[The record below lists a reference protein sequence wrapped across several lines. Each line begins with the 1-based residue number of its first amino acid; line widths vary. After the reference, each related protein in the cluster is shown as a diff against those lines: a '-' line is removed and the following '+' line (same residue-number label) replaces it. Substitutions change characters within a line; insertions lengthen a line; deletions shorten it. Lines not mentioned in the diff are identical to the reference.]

1 LIVSTYASL
10 ADLRAEFEGDLPDS
24 LDAHLQ
30 RKLDNAESI
39 LASYV
44 RNRDL
49 AAHIATGRTTVE
61 LVRMVVCDMVLRV
74 RRNTSGAQSQ
84 TAGPFSVTVDSSV
97 ASGKLYLTRDDRR
110 RLGLRSGPVSI
121 EMVDDALPNILR
133 EPSCDERT
141 NRHSDRWAD
150 C

>member
-1 LIVSTYASL
+1 VSTYASL

-30 RKLDNAESI
+30 RKLDNAEEI
-39 LASYV
+39 IAGYV

-49 AAHIATGRTTVE
+49 AAHIAAGRTTAK

-74 RRNTSGAQSQ
+74 RRNTAGASSQ
-84 TAGPFSVTVDSSV
+84 TAGPFAVTVDQTV

-121 EMVDDALPNILR
+121 EMVDDALPHVLR
-133 EPSCDERT
+133 KPVLVDREDDFER
-141 NRHSDRWAD
+141 RD
-150 C
+150 CW